1 MKTVKN
7 LKVKTIK
14 FSCRAV
20 LTSNEQK
27 TEFSKVKTLPL
38 PTNKLLEFFFTVR
51 KFNTKLV
58 EYTNKIFRTE
68 KDD

>member
-1 MKTVKN
+1 MTG
-7 LKVKTIK
+7 
-14 FSCRAV
+14 V
-20 LTSNEQK
+20 L
-27 TEFSKVKTLPL
+27 KVKTLPL
-38 PTNKLLEFFFTVR
+38 TTNKLLEFFFTVR